1 LAANVL
7 RHRAAFC
14 DHLIEAAIEP
24 RQCFGDAIRG
34 VRVCRTRGGGWRRRR
49 AVHDRRDRRRRS
61 SSRRGRSLRHAL
73 KLPRQTIETV
83 MHRREAIFDV
93 LVFGMVAI

>member
-1 LAANVL
+1 
-7 RHRAAFC
+7 
-14 DHLIEAAIEP
+14 
-24 RQCFGDAIRG
+24 
-34 VRVCRTRGGGWRRRR
+34 
-49 AVHDRRDRRRRS
+49 
-61 SSRRGRSLRHAL
+61 LRHAL